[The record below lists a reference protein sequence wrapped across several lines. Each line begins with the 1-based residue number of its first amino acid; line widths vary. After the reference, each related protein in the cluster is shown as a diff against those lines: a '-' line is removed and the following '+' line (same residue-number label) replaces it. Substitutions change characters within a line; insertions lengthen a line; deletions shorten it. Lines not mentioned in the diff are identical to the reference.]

1 MCQQLNTTCT
11 SAQESYL
18 QHGVLEDGVV
28 TQVIR
33 LVFIGCTKRVHA
45 VMFEQVYNRS
55 LLDAAGIPTHTEHMR
70 STWTGDRKKKK
81 KKNILCYRY
90 DAPAVFL
97 MLSSSE

>member
-55 LLDAAGIPTHTEHMR
+55 LLDTAGIPTHR
-70 STWTGDRKKKK
+70 SAYEKHVDGRQKEEEEKHIVVTGTT
-81 KKNILCYRY
+81 L
-90 DAPAVFL
+90 L
-97 MLSSSE
+97 LSF

>member
-33 LVFIGCTKRVHA
+33 WVFIGCTERVHA

-55 LLDAAGIPTHTEHMR
+55 LLETAGIPTHPSAYEKHVDGR
-70 STWTGDRKKKK
+70 QKEEEKHIVVTGTT
-81 KKNILCYRY
+81 L
-90 DAPAVFL
+90 L
-97 MLSSSE
+97 LSF

>member
-1 MCQQLNTTCT
+1 VSTTKYYLH

-55 LLDAAGIPTHTEHMR
+55 LLDTAGIPAEPQP
-70 STWTGDRKKKK
+70 G
-81 KKNILCYRY
+81 
-90 DAPAVFL
+90 A
-97 MLSSSE
+97 